1 MKKLLKYRLDKI
13 EIPGRFVEEDFP
25 TELFLEEAFSEEII
39 LSLAKALI
47 AKLQV
52 NALNSEPVDINK
64 YIFNEHSISDF
75 INQSFFNLVASVLD
89 YIKQS
94 DDLIKLND
102 PSQRFKVFQ
111 KAIDATINAVIALT
125 IKRNPI
131 IIKLLNENQKTD
143 VKHLTNQTIL
153 NVKKMDKKKSGVGLN
168 DKGNKMSDIMKYMLL
183 SKMMKKRNEVSAETH
198 STPSSPS
205 INPMML
211 MAMNQGGGDKSDMM
225 RKIMMMQNMGGN
237 SNNMSKYLMLS
248 QMMNRKNDSIVVDE
262 KTEKMNQMM
271 SMMRGGG
278 FGANYNQMA
287 NQMAMMNDPAAM
299 KQKMLQDMLMKQ
311 MAKKQMEK
319 QAKASTDN
327 WMSMFNNMNQNPEDE
342 AINRLTNNRPDPQLA
357 DIYQKMNIN
366 EPNENPGLEQLRK
379 DMLITDANNK
389 RLEALQSGMLI
400 QNDTSLES
408 DEEESEATFMNWL
421 NDVEEDDIHEE
432 EKADQLEATRHP
444 FYESIENGPIT
455 EDSHIDELNYDIP
468 EDAHDYVVN
477 DNSQLMEMFSTD
489 TDEDVA
495 IQEKLI
501 EVEPELTEEEKWIK
515 YMNDDQEKVIQKWFN
530 GVVPEGVDRIE
541 VDGASYYAFTPEAL
555 YSGSYKAAET
565 LKHYFAKGERPPASA
580 ASLPLTLKGINRVV
594 SILTSDGV
602 RGDIILPDIEG
613 TENMDINDH
622 IPPKAIVEW
631 RKLRE
636 KEIFDENGNAI
647 TDGLVVME
655 NELVGTT
662 NNASIIANCFAIS
675 TEEIDIANSTNRPIE
690 YYVNDPKGFYVEEV
704 DSILEVFGVDKEYAS
719 ITDLVRTINDSEIS
733 HSGILS
739 YVVKKGTEAMNDYIQ
754 YSMGL
759 DVTIS
764 NFLTDYDELIEFV
777 EDQSDVPYADYL
789 NNYQKELIGIVC
801 NAVRGDTIGNLET
814 ISGEMEKEKVED
826 GEVKAEVVSFE
837 GSDLD
842 SSLVIFN
849 DKVQVTEMPWTFADT
864 KLTLVKQ
871 LEHAAPFIVL
881 QNNEDN
887 RDIYTAINEIYDRGL
902 FDGEARKIKLITKD
916 LIELEIMKSAY
927 EDDVLILVN
936 R

>member
-13 EIPGRFVEEDFP
+13 ETPGRFVEEDFP
-25 TELFLEEAFSEEII
+25 TELFLEEAFSEEVI
-39 LSLAKALI
+39 LSLAKTLV

-52 NALNSEPVDINK
+52 NAMNSEPLDINK
-64 YIFNEHSISDF
+64 YVFNEHSASDF
-75 INQSFFNLVASVLD
+75 TNQSFFNLVASVLD

-102 PSQRFKVFQ
+102 PNQRFKIFQ
-111 KAIDATINAVIALT
+111 KAIDATLNAVIALT

-143 VKHLTNQTIL
+143 VKHITNQTIL
-153 NVKKMDKKKSGVGLN
+153 NVKKMDRKKSCADLN
-168 DKGNKMSDIMKYMLL
+168 DKGNKMSDMMKYLLL
-183 SKMMKKRNEVSAETH
+183 SKMMKSRNEVKVET
-198 STPSSPS
+198 SNASSSSS

-211 MAMNQGGGDKSDMM
+211 MAMSQRGGNNDDMM
-225 RKIMMMQNMGGN
+225 QKMMAMQRMGGN
-237 SNNMSKYLMLS
+237 SSNMSKYLVLS
-248 QMMNRKNDSIVVDE
+248 QLMNKKNDSPMVDE
-262 KTEKMNQMM
+262 RTERMNQMM

-278 FGANYNQMA
+278 FGANFNQMS
-287 NQMAMMNDPAAM
+287 MMNDPAAM
-299 KQKMLQDMLMKQ
+299 KQKMIQNMLMKQ

-319 QAKASTDN
+319 QAKTSTDN
-327 WMSMFNNMNQNPEDE
+327 WMAMFNQMNQNPEDE
-342 AINRLTNNRPDPQLA
+342 AVNRLANSRPDPQLA
-357 DIYQKMNIN
+357 DVYASMNADI
-366 EPNENPGLEQLRK
+366 PNDNPSFKQLQEDILK
-379 DMLITDANNK
+379 AEINNK
-389 RLEALQSGMLI
+389 RLEALQSGVLI
-400 QNDTSLES
+400 PNDASIEEDEDES
-408 DEEESEATFMNWL
+408 DDETTFMNWL

-432 EKADQLEATRHP
+432 EKLEQQKTISTP
-444 FYESIENGPIT
+444 FYDSFQEGSIS
-455 EDSHIDELNYDIP
+455 DDFH
-468 EDAHDYVVN
+468 EDAGDLDMVKYESDYIVN
-477 DNSQLMEMFSTD
+477 DNPHFMEMFSTD

-495 IQEKLI
+495 IQEKQI
-501 EVEPELTEEEKWIK
+501 EVTPESTEEEKWIK

-530 GVVPEGVDRIE
+530 GVVPEGIDRIE
-541 VDGASYYAFTPEAL
+541 VDGANYYAFTPEAL
-555 YSGSYKAAET
+555 YSGSYTAAET
-565 LKHYFAKGERPPASA
+565 LKYYFAKGERPPASA

-602 RGDIILPDIEG
+602 RGDIILPDIQG
-613 TENMDINDH
+613 TENMDIDDH

-636 KEIFDENGNAI
+636 KEIFDENGKAI
-647 TDGLVVME
+647 TDGIVVME

-662 NNASIIANCFAIS
+662 NNASIVANCFAIS

-704 DSILEVFGVDKEYAS
+704 GSILKVFGVDKDYDS
-719 ITDLVRTINDSEIS
+719 ISDLVKTINDSEIT
-733 HSGILS
+733 HAGILS
-739 YVVKKGTEAMNDYIQ
+739 YIVNKGTDAMNDYIQ

-764 NFLTDYDELIEFV
+764 NFLTDYDELVEFV

-789 NNYQKELIGIVC
+789 NNYQKELVGIVC
-801 NAVRGDTIGNLET
+801 NAVRGDTISNLET
-814 ISGEMEKEKVED
+814 ISGEMEKEKVKD
-826 GEVKAEVVSFE
+826 GKVKTEVVSFE

-842 SSLVIFN
+842 NNLVIFN

-864 KLTLVKQ
+864 RLTLVKQ

-902 FDGEARKIKLITKD
+902 FDGETRKIKLITKD
-916 LIELEIMKSAY
+916 LVELEIMKSAY
-927 EDDVLILVN
+927 EDDVLVLIN